1 MSLVSGFYVH
11 AGKCTTERIYW
22 AWHTVE
28 MRWALKGH
36 IRCNAVNETDIHS
49 QVLTQRRYTYIYIYI
64 YIYMCVCVCV
74 CVCVYIYIYI
84 NIYVCVCVCVCIY
97 ALRVSCWDS
106 SVGIVYGLQ
115 AERLRNRVSISGREV
130 NFPLVQELQNSSGS
144 HPFPTQFVPTI
155 FSPGIQR
162 QGRQPDRCLHL
173 APKSRTSGLAPV
185 VPHTPSWPFFFCFRD
200 K

>member
-1 MSLVSGFYVH
+1 
-11 AGKCTTERIYW
+11 
-22 AWHTVE
+22 
-28 MRWALKGH
+28 
-36 IRCNAVNETDIHS
+36 
-49 QVLTQRRYTYIYIYI
+49 
-64 YIYMCVCVCV
+64 MCVCVCV

-200 K
+200 KWTLCTGKTEYQFYHTLSKSERRKNQFQKRICFHIKNTASVKAKRSVLKYYISITFSFYVIIISIS